1 MEHLITFEND
11 QFGNIRTIEKNG
23 KIFFCGKDA
32 ATLLGYSNTK
42 DALSKHCRRDGVA
55 IYDLTDSL
63 GRVQPTKFIDEGNLY
78 RLITHSKL
86 PTAEK
91 FEQWVFDEVLPA
103 IRLTGKYD
111 LSREDDTVSPLNLP
125 DSKDYLTAARLVAHC
140 PKERLCIVL
149 NFLEKGGFDVSKA
162 TPMSVGISTA
172 DISMRIK
179 ETMERLGV
187 SCHRLSEISGI
198 PDESL
203 RCYYNGT
210 RFPKPERYKEIVMT
224 LNML

>member
-1 MEHLITFEND
+1 MEKLITFKND
-11 QFGNIRTIEKNG
+11 QFGNIRTIEKNS
-23 KIFFCGKDA
+23 KIYFCGKDV
-32 ATLLGYSNTK
+32 ATALGYKVPK
-42 DALSKHCRRDGVA
+42 DAISAHCKGAVKYRYPTTSGVQ
-55 IYDLTDSL
+55 SMS
-63 GRVQPTKFIDEGNLY
+63 FIPEGDLY

-140 PKERLCIVL
+140 PKERLSIVL
-149 NFLEKGGFDVSKA
+149 DFLEKGGFDVSKA

>member
-1 MEHLITFEND
+1 MEKLITFKND
-11 QFGNIRTIEKNG
+11 QFGNIRTIEKNS
-23 KIFFCGKDA
+23 KIYFCGKDV
-32 ATLLGYSNTK
+32 ATALGYKVPK
-42 DALSKHCRRDGVA
+42 DAISAHCKGAVKYRYPTTSGVQ
-55 IYDLTDSL
+55 SMS
-63 GRVQPTKFIDEGNLY
+63 FIPEGDLY

-91 FEQWVFDEVLPA
+91 FEQWVFDEVLPE

-140 PKERLCIVL
+140 PKERLSIVL
-149 NFLEKGGFDVSKA
+149 DFLEKGGFDVSKA